1 MTIIRDRFTA
11 SAAAGIAASLA
22 DATAQIDA
30 LTGALDRLDV
40 SSRTFAESLL
50 SQFRRRGSLSPR
62 QWPHVAALIQRA
74 ARPAGRLAD
83 NDGNGGFTL
92 PAAGL
97 ATLQGVFGN
106 ATRAGITPGIRATIN
121 GARLRVTAPSRRSAF
136 AGQPVLFVRLGD
148 TYAGRIANG
157 AFLPRSATGADAM
170 PALRTLLESPLG
182 TLAEIGRATGTCCY
196 CARELTD
203 PRSVSMG
210 YGPICAGNYGLPWG
224 DTPAP
229 PEIAAEAAN
238 IAGRLTGPRV
248 TAALRAAAA
257 AAAERERGRPS
268 ITDAYNAARAR
279 SGPQAAANTS
289 PHAPDELDD
298 EDRMFMG
305 GA

>member
-1 MTIIRDRFTA
+1 MTIIRDRLTA

-50 SQFRRRGSLSPR
+50 SQYSRRGSLSPR
-62 QWPHVAALIQRA
+62 QWPHVTALIERA
-74 ARPAGRLAD
+74 ARPAATPAGVGHA
-83 NDGNGGFTL
+83 L
-92 PAAGL
+92 PVAGL

-121 GARLRVTAPSRRSAF
+121 GARLRIAAPSRRSAY
-136 AGQPVLFVRLGD
+136 AGRPILFVRLGD
-148 TYAGRIANG
+148 TYAGRIENG
-157 AFLPRSATGADAM
+157 AFLPRSATGADAL
-170 PALRTLLESPLG
+170 PALQTLLESPLG
-182 TLAEIGRATGTCCY
+182 TLAQIGRATGTCCY

-210 YGPICAGNYGLPWG
+210 YGPVCAENYGLPWG
-224 DTPAP
+224 ETQVTPP
-229 PEIAAEAAN
+229 DIAAEAASE
-238 IAGRLTGPRV
+238 ATAVTVMFSTEPMPRSP
-248 TAALRAAAA
+248 RQP
-257 AAAERERGRPS
+257 RPS

-279 SGPQAAANTS
+279 SAPQAAANTHA
-289 PHAPDELDD
+289 HAPDELDD